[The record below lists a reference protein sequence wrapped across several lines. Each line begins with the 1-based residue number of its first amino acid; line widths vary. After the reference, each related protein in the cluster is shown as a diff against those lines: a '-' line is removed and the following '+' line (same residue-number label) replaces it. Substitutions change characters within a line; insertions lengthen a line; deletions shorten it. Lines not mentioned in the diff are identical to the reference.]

1 MNAIVVSCIILV
13 TVAIIVV
20 AVYSVIMII
29 QLTQTAKEA
38 EEALKKVNAEM
49 EQVQKISST
58 VKDTLNF
65 VPKAWTK
72 VATSV
77 LPVLVTAFFK
87 RKK

>member
-1 MNAIVVSCIILV
+1 MNGIVIACIILI

-29 QLTQTAKEA
+29 QFTQTAKEA
-38 EEALKKVNAEM
+38 EEALKKVNTEM
-49 EQVQKISST
+49 EQFQKISSS

-65 VPKAWTK
+65 VPKAWGK
-72 VATSV
+72 IATAV
-77 LPVLVTAFFK
+77 LPVLVTTFFK

>member
-1 MNAIVVSCIILV
+1 MNAIIVACIILI

-29 QLTQTAKEA
+29 QFTQTAKEA
-38 EEALKKVNAEM
+38 EEALKKINAEM
-49 EQVQKISST
+49 EQVQKISNT

-77 LPVLVTAFFK
+77 LPVLLTTFFK